1 MHFYAFKKGLKT
13 GIYYLR
19 TKPKA
24 KAQQFTIDP
33 KMIEDKKK
41 KETVLDEPSFEEES
55 NLLNAPICRRDNP
68 NCEACGS

>member
-41 KETVLDEPSFEEES
+41 KKQFQMNPPLEK
-55 NLLNAPICRRDNP
+55 NLIY
-68 NCEACGS
+68 